1 MYNNLIDSIS
11 SRIFAEIDKVRA
23 GFKTDI
29 IDYVGSHNT
38 ILLYC
43 KLHEIFYY
51 NYFFSKGQ
59 HIQNTSKLKY
69 TISEIISWVSR
80 EKFIED
86 KEIKEI
92 DLYKLENKL
101 EFYFNKAI
109 EVSECSSAFL
119 SNHANIFNVVKV
131 NENIVEFIYK
141 SEDIEKFEYI
151 NHLLI
156 TDYIQSKRK
165 EYENKMRKGQHQ
177 KKYRINPFLF
187 NAESILDTDLN
198 LPDDYRMLD
207 ISIAQIKEFWLNI
220 YILAYKVDKSNLDY
234 AKSYAKSKGRIS
246 LSGGFKNIEI
256 VELNIKEWPLEKLD
270 EKSLNLLLE
279 MFSYNGIKKEQT
291 IHSSF
296 ITEPIIKLASGK
308 YILIP
313 TTLFDFQIER
323 YVLQVFDRHID
334 FKQQK
339 MKLKV
344 QTDDYKREDIF
355 TAKLNILFNSFKFK
369 KDGIKVSSTDI
380 DYIVYD
386 ENSETVVCFEAKW
399 ITEPY
404 TPTEIVN
411 KDKSLKKALEV
422 QLPNYQ
428 RELESNTDYILK
440 KAFGHH
446 FSGKPKYFY
455 YFVLSHLSIG
465 SGSLNRSL
473 YKVINF
479 RLLQKSLRDAN
490 YNIQEASQ
498 KLNSDFYFQNYNK
511 FTESIVSTS
520 ICFGVE
526 VRQPK
531 SRYLGGYDLD

>member
-1 MYNNLIDSIS
+1 MDNNLIDSIS

-23 GFKTDI
+23 EFKTDI
-29 IDYVGSHNT
+29 IDYAGSNNT

-51 NYFFSKGQ
+51 NHLFSKGQ

-69 TISEIISWVSR
+69 TISEIISWVSN
-80 EKFIED
+80 EEFIED

-101 EFYFNKAI
+101 ESYFIRAI
-109 EVSECSSAFL
+109 EVSQCSSAFL
-119 SNHANIFNVVKV
+119 SNYANIFNVVEVDK
-131 NENIVEFIYK
+131 NSVEFKYK
-141 SEDIEKFEYI
+141 SEDLEKFENI

-156 TDYIQSKRK
+156 TEYIQSNRK
-165 EYENKMRKGQHQ
+165 EFENKMRKGQHQ
-177 KKYRINPFLF
+177 KKYRNDPYKF
-187 NAESILDTDLN
+187 NAESILNTDIS
-198 LPDDYRMLD
+198 LPDDYTMLD

-220 YILAYKVDKSNLDY
+220 YILAYKTDKSNIDY
-234 AKSYAKSKGRIS
+234 AKSCAKSKGHIS
-246 LSGGFKNIEI
+246 FNNGFKNIEI
-256 VELNIKEWPLEKLD
+256 VELNFEEWPLEKLD

-296 ITEPIIKLASGK
+296 ITEPIIKLANGK
-308 YILIP
+308 YIIIP

-323 YVLQVFDRHID
+323 YVLQVFDKHIG
-334 FKQQK
+334 FKQK

-355 TAKLNILFNSFKFK
+355 TAKLNILFNDFKFK
-369 KDGIKVSSTDI
+369 NDGLKIGSTDI
-380 DYIVYD
+380 DYLVYD

-411 KDKSLKKALEV
+411 KDRSLKKALEI

-428 RELESNTDYILK
+428 RELESNTETLLK

-446 FSGKPKYFY
+446 FNAKPKYFF
-455 YFVLSHLSIG
+455 YFALTNLSIG
-465 SGSLNRSL
+465 SGSLDRSI

-479 RLLQKSLRDAN
+479 RLLKKALRDTD
-490 YNIQEASQ
+490 YNILEASQ
-498 KLNSDFYFQNYNK
+498 KLNFDFYIQDYNK
-511 FTESIVSTS
+511 FIESIVSTS
-520 ICFGVE
+520 SCFGAE
-526 VRQPK
+526 VRQPEF
-531 SRYLGGYDLD
+531 RYLGGYDLD